1 MIEDYLDEI
10 NVEHMKIVASAFND
24 LEWISTS
31 LFKKIVIIRNRI
43 FEAMLDGKNNAGER
57 LYFDDGGR
65 EASLQEKAELE
76 RIFSALGYVCKT
88 QSFYEYFEEKFTGY
102 FSIMWRIKE

>member
-24 LEWISTS
+24 LEWISMS

-43 FEAMLDGKNNAGER
+43 FEAMLDGKNNAGEQ
-57 LYFDDGGR
+57 LYFDGGR
-65 EASLQEKAELE
+65 EASLQEKEELE
-76 RIFSALGYVCKT
+76 RIFSALGYICKT
-88 QSFYEYFEEKFTGY
+88 QSFYEDSEEEFTGY
-102 FSIMWRIKE
+102 FFIMWKD

>member
-24 LEWISTS
+24 LEWISMS

-43 FEAMLDGKNNAGER
+43 FEAMLDGKNNASEQ
-57 LYFDDGGR
+57 LYFDDGE
-65 EASLQEKAELE
+65 EAYLQEREDLE
-76 RIFSALGYVCKT
+76 RIFSAEGYTCGLL
-88 QSFYEYFEEKFTGY
+88 SPYEYLDGKFTGN
-102 FSIMWRIKE
+102 FFVGWAEKE